1 MLVARPR
8 AGLARLVRLAR
19 FGDRGRVAPIMRG
32 WLSSTKDPEVVMA
45 ALDYVDDVQE
55 LPWAMAAAKHG
66 EWRVRMAA
74 ARALG
79 RIGAAAEIPAIVE
92 LLRDP
97 VWWVRYHAAQA
108 VTGLKGMTPEE
119 LRTVRD
125 NERDHFAAD
134 MLAHALAEMPL
145 RRQKLWQ

>member
-1 MLVARPR
+1 
-8 AGLARLVRLAR
+8 VRL
-19 FGDRGRVAPIMRG
+19 
-32 WLSSTKDPEVVMA
+32 
-45 ALDYVDDVQE
+45 
-55 LPWAMAAAKHG
+55 
-66 EWRVRMAA
+66 AA

-79 RIGAAAEIPAIVE
+79 RVGDSRQLAALLE

>member
-1 MLVARPR
+1 M
-8 AGLARLVRLAR
+8 
-19 FGDRGRVAPIMRG
+19 
-32 WLSSTKDPEVVMA
+32 MA
-45 ALDYVDDVQE
+45 ALDCVDDAQE
-55 LPWAMAAAKHG
+55 LSWAMSAAQHE

-79 RIGAAAEIPAIVE
+79 RIGAASEIPVLVG

-108 VTGLKGMTPEE
+108 VTGLKGMTEQE
-119 LRTVRD
+119 LQVVRD

-134 MLAHALAEMPL
+134 MLAHALAELPV
-145 RRQKLWQ
+145 RRQKLWR